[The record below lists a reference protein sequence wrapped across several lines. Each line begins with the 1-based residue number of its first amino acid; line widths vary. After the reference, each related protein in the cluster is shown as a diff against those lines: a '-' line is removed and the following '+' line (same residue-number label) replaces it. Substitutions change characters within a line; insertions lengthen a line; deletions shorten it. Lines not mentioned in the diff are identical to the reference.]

1 MNVLILNTFVEQIKL
16 DNTFYHE
23 STHVLRILH
32 IDGCFCKHIY
42 HRNKMADYRLVEVKD
57 LGGEAIETMMDI
69 DGLRLTTFTKP
80 PEVTANLVHNIK
92 NMELRDDDV
101 MLCTAVKSG
110 TACFCYCVCQ
120 KVHFVLT
127 VGNGDGPSVGF

>member
-1 MNVLILNTFVEQIKL
+1 
-16 DNTFYHE
+16 
-23 STHVLRILH
+23 
-32 IDGCFCKHIY
+32 
-42 HRNKMADYRLVEVKD
+42 MADYRLVEVKD
-57 LGGEAIETMMDI
+57 RGGEALETMMDI

-110 TACFCYCVCQ
+110 TTCFC
-120 KVHFVLT
+120 
-127 VGNGDGPSVGF
+127 